1 MSNSPHFFGL
11 RFIVSEKFKEVFE
24 DLGIKDSYFK
34 QIHLRKFDSNLYL
47 FLNPITDYHVID
59 FEKSRFFKQVGT
71 ERKTLKFND
80 MEDFIKNKDS
90 YDLVEECFLND
101 DFKNDDVIYLR
112 SNGLFFSERLLKAL
126 EDKNIIGLA
135 TSNLITAISR

>member
-1 MSNSPHFFGL
+1 
-11 RFIVSEKFKEVFE
+11 
-24 DLGIKDSYFK
+24 
-34 QIHLRKFDSNLYL
+34 
-47 FLNPITDYHVID
+47 
-59 FEKSRFFKQVGT
+59 
-71 ERKTLKFND
+71 

>member
-34 QIHLRKFDSNLYL
+34 QIHLRKFDSNFYL

-59 FEKSRFFKQVGT
+59 FEKSRFFKQVGI

-90 YDLVEECFLND
+90 YDSVEECFLND

-112 SNGLFFSERLLKAL
+112 SNGLFLVRDS
-126 EDKNIIGLA
+126 
-135 TSNLITAISR
+135 